1 MKQKK
6 MSAFTV
12 ISTIILLVL
21 TVLFVFDRSFQIA
34 ARYNCHSTSMVA

>member
-21 TVLFVFDRSFQIA
+21 TVLFVFPF
-34 ARYNCHSTSMVA
+34 Y